1 MSKVKKEIVDEIYR
15 LPRRNF
21 PRRKTKMVG
30 IDNLWQMDL
39 SDLQKLSKYNKGYRY
54 LLCIIDTFSR
64 FAFVEAIKTKT
75 GKEITFVFKNLLER
89 TKRKPQLI
97 HVDEGTEFYNKDFLG
112 YLKRNGI
119 HMYSTTTIM
128 KASIVERFQRTFKT
142 LMWKSFAYNGSY
154 NYINNLQTLVDK
166 YNNSPHRSLGFLRPR
181 QVNKKNEKK
190 LLDTVFKQTKIFKIG
205 KFKLNDMVRI
215 VDRRN
220 IFGKGYEANYST
232 AIFYI
237 SKIQKT
243 FPVSY
248 KITDKNTGQTLDKIF
263 YEPELLKTKYPDT
276 YLVEKVLKR
285 KGQKL
290 YVKFLGFDKPEWV
303 NSSDVV

>member
-21 PRRKTKMVG
+21 LRRKTKMVG
-30 IDNLWQMDL
+30 IDNMWQMDL

-64 FAFVEAIKTKT
+64 FAFVEPIKTKT
-75 GKEITFVFKNLLER
+75 GKEITAVFEKLIER
-89 TKRKPQLI
+89 TKRKPKLI
-97 HVDEGTEFYNKDFLG
+97 HVDRGTEFFNSTFLNF
-112 YLKRNGI
+112 LKRNDI

-142 LMWKSFAYNGSY
+142 LMWKYFAYNGSY
-154 NYINNLQTLVDK
+154 NYVKILQTLVDK
-166 YNNSPHRSLGFLRPR
+166 YNNSPHRSLGFLKPT
-181 QVNKKNEKK
+181 QVNKRNEKK
-190 LLDTVFKQTKIFKIG
+190 LLDTVFKQPKIFKAG

-215 VDRRN
+215 VDRRH
-220 IFGKGYEANYST
+220 IFEKGYEANYST

-243 FPVSY
+243 FPISY

-263 YEPELLKTKYPDT
+263 YEPELQKTKYPDT
-276 YLVEKVLKR
+276 YLVEKILRK
-285 KGQKL
+285 KGQKS

-303 NSSDVV
+303 DTSDVI